1 MYRSSGFSFRAV
13 ASCPTSW
20 AISSPVPRYTAQCSL
35 RWHLPCP
42 PSLNVNKSPTCSSAT
57 LILPCT
63 FSVGGARPNPR
74 AVLTPARPR
83 KMEGYF
89 SVMSGGAPP
98 FERVVVKLEGS
109 TPQSGAAVD
118 QRRRF
123 FPKAVKRPEGLQTH
137 TQPAATPSVGGAAEG
152 TGAGED
158 DFIKNARRE
167 RQQTAREWKP
177 RDQLAFE
184 ASGGAG
190 GLAPVLQGSRG
201 ATSIVQSK
209 GPEEEDAAP
218 PLHALREQTRNFPT
232 SLPIGVNQADP
243 SGHLDEESTACFIDS
258 GSEELKEDT
267 LFLIQL
273 PLLLPLPVDP
283 KVNRQEN
290 KTTLTGL
297 PSGQSGKM
305 VVYKSGKIKLQ
316 LGNCMMDVSL
326 AKSGTFAQSLM
337 AINPTDDCCYFL
349 GDVSHT
355 MVVSPCL
362 TDLPKPTTEQT

>member
-1 MYRSSGFSFRAV
+1 
-13 ASCPTSW
+13 
-20 AISSPVPRYTAQCSL
+20 
-35 RWHLPCP
+35 
-42 PSLNVNKSPTCSSAT
+42 
-57 LILPCT
+57 
-63 FSVGGARPNPR
+63 
-74 AVLTPARPR
+74 
-83 KMEGYF
+83 
-89 SVMSGGAPP
+89 MSGGAPP
-98 FERVVVKLEGS
+98 FERVVVKLEGG
-109 TPQSGAAVD
+109 PQATGGSD

-123 FPKAVKRPEGLQTH
+123 FPKAVKRPEGLPAH
-137 TQPAATPSVGGAAEG
+137 PPAAASSSAAAEG
-152 TGAGED
+152 GPGAEGGGADD
-158 DFIKNARRE
+158 DFVKNARRE
-167 RQQTAREWKP
+167 RQQHAREWKP

-184 ASGGAG
+184 ASGGTG
-190 GLAPVLQGSRG
+190 GLAPVLQGSR
-201 ATSIVQSK
+201 APTSIVQSK
-209 GPEEEDAAP
+209 SLEEEEAAP

-243 SGHLDEESTACFIDS
+243 SGHLDEEKTACFIDS

-290 KTTLTGL
+290 KTTLNGL

-326 AKSGTFAQSLM
+326 AKSGTFAQNLM
-337 AINPTDDCCYFL
+337 AVNPTDDCCYFL

-362 TDLPKPTTEQT
+362 TDLPKPTTTEQ